1 MVKVKEKNGT
11 LVGKVKIR
19 FHKVSD
25 AKRLFEILQWTK
37 KILRSPIIVKDV
49 QEEINCLKK
58 KIQDTKDKKEF
69 NFTILYNGEI
79 VGSASLDPYGVDG
92 DSWELGYLVDENQW
106 NKGIATKTVKLL
118 EAYAKKEF
126 KIKKL
131 IAITHPKNIASQ
143 KVLKKNGFEKIKLL
157 KKYKL
162 VNGKLEDR
170 LLYSKILH

>member
-1 MVKVKEKNGT
+1 M
-11 LVGKVKIR
+11 
-19 FHKVSD
+19 
-25 AKRLFEILQWTK
+25 
-37 KILRSPIIVKDV
+37 
-49 QEEINCLKK
+49 
-58 KIQDTKDKKEF
+58 
-69 NFTILYNGEI
+69 
-79 VGSASLDPYGVDG
+79 GSAALDPYGVDG